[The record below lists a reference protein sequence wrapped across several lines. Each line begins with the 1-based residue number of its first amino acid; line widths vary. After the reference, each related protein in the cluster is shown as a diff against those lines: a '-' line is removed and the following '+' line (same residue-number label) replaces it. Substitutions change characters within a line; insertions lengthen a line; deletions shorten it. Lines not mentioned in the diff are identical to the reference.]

1 MNPPLPTT
9 YAKPFQSK
17 LVPFTDLI
25 RELRQKGKSYQQIAE
40 ILSTEHGMVTAASS
54 IYGFVKVRSKP
65 PRRTYILNDAYS
77 SSSIAP
83 KTNALTQASPPI
95 SETLVCFG
103 LFLLGFATSILLC
116 SCAIFIYQHL

>member
-1 MNPPLPTT
+1 MNPPLLTS

-40 ILSTEHGMVTAASS
+40 ILRTEHGMLTSASG

-65 PRRTYILNDAYS
+65 PRRTYILNEAYS
-77 SSSIAP
+77 SSTSAP
-83 KTNALTQASPPI
+83 KTTDPTQASPPI

-116 SCAIFIYQHL
+116 SCVIFIYRHL

>member
-1 MNPPLPTT
+1 MNPPLPTA

-40 ILSTEHGMVTAASS
+40 ILRTEHGMPTAASS

-65 PRRTYILNDAYS
+65 PRRTYILNEAYS
-77 SSSIAP
+77 SSSVAP
-83 KTNALTQASPPI
+83 TTNDLTRASPPI
-95 SETLVCFG
+95 SEPLVCFG

-116 SCAIFIYQHL
+116 SCVIFIYRHL

>member
-1 MNPPLPTT
+1 MNPPLPTL

-40 ILSTEHGMVTAASS
+40 ILRTEHGMLTSASG

-65 PRRTYILNDAYS
+65 PRRTYILNEAYS
-77 SSSIAP
+77 GSSAAP
-83 KTNALTQASPPI
+83 KTNGFIPPSPQI
-95 SETLVCFG
+95 SEAFICFAH
-103 LFLLGFATSILLC
+103 FLIGFVTAIIICL
-116 SCAIFIYQHL
+116 CAIFIYRHL

>member
-1 MNPPLPTT
+1 MTSSLPSSYT
-9 YAKPFQSK
+9 KPFQSK

-40 ILSTEHGMVTAASS
+40 ILRTEHGMVTAASS
-54 IYGFVKVRSKP
+54 IYGFIKVRSKP
-65 PRRTYILNDAYS
+65 PRRTYILNEAYS
-77 SSSIAP
+77 SSSVTP
-83 KTNALTQASPPI
+83 RTNALTQAPPPI

-116 SCAIFIYQHL
+116 SCAIFIYRHL

>member
-1 MNPPLPTT
+1 MNPPLPTS

-40 ILSTEHGMVTAASS
+40 ILRTEHGMLTSASG

-65 PRRTYILNDAYS
+65 PPRTNILNEAYS
-77 SSSIAP
+77 SSSVAP
-83 KTNALTQASPPI
+83 KTNDLIRPSART
-95 SETLVCFG
+95 SEAIICFAY
-103 LFLLGFATSILLC
+103 FLIGFATPILLC
-116 SCAIFIYQHL
+116 SCVIFVYRHL

>member
-1 MNPPLPTT
+1 MNPPLLSSYT
-9 YAKPFQSK
+9 KPFQSK

-40 ILSTEHGMVTAASS
+40 ILRMEHGIVTAASS
-54 IYGFVKVRSKP
+54 IDGFVKVRSKP
-65 PRRTYILNDAYS
+65 PRRIHILNEAYAS
-77 SSSIAP
+77 SSVTP

-116 SCAIFIYQHL
+116 SCAIFIYRHL